1 MINNGFSNLQVDQEI
16 QKYRTKKQDDASR
29 INKINVFYENQ
40 MTKANKIDERVIK
53 NIVSRNVQCSNV
65 NDRLNLIIYYKN
77 KKSKQLVI
85 KSWWET
91 SLGERDLGD
100 QVLVRNESWWET

>member
-29 INKINVFYENQ
+29 IDKINVFYENQ

-53 NIVSRNVQCSNV
+53 MYLEMSNV
-65 NDRLNLIIYYKN
+65 RI
-77 KKSKQLVI
+77 
-85 KSWWET
+85 
-91 SLGERDLGD
+91 
-100 QVLVRNESWWET
+100 

>member
-1 MINNGFSNLQVDQEI
+1 
-16 QKYRTKKQDDASR
+16 
-29 INKINVFYENQ
+29 

-85 KSWWET
+85 KN
-91 SLGERDLGD
+91 SLGEKRSQL
-100 QVLVRNESWWET
+100 QHTNVIYEISCPNEECVLLAFYRM